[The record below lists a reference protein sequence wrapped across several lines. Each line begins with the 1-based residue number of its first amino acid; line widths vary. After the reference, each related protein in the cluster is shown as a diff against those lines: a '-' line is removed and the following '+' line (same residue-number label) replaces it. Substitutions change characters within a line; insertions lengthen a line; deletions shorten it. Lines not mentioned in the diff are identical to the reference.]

1 MSEPCDVGQIRKFH
15 GNSSSSNCLLI
26 VRKYRLGGETRVEF
40 MINGRLQE
48 MSEFH
53 MILETSL
60 IS

>member
-1 MSEPCDVGQIRKFH
+1 MSESCAVGQIRKFH
-15 GNSSSSNCLLI
+15 GNSSSANYLLI
-26 VRKYRLGGETRVEF
+26 VRKYRLGRETRVEF
-40 MINGRLQE
+40 MINGKVQE